1 MSRPTT
7 TCSLVAI
14 GPLFSSSWLVLAAYH
29 QAHVNHKKCHSGAV
43 SGWKQCWW
51 KNEACLSWYPCLYY
65 LGGEEQKNFLQHMQ
79 LYCFSLSQIP
89 DSIFHGFPFP
99 RQWSFFSPCWLLTS
113 LLSYLI
119 RLGCSGCAFLVV
131 RWWFVRWVLLCLC
144 KLLFMVSLARAICF
158 CVLHGIA
165 WACMPFHILLFWSI
179 LGISVRPCMLRAGRA
194 WFLISAWVSC
204 CPLFLV
210 VSALICF
217 GCNLDGPP
225 LCMVPSTSLC

>member
-158 CVLHGIA
+158 FVFCMGSHELACLFTFFYFDPFLVFLLGLACWGLDVHGSSFLHG
-165 WACMPFHILLFWSI
+165 WAAVHCSWLLV
-179 LGISVRPCMLRAGRA
+179 L
-194 WFLISAWVSC
+194 
-204 CPLFLV
+204 
-210 VSALICF
+210 
-217 GCNLDGPP
+217 
-225 LCMVPSTSLC
+225 